1 METLL
6 EMLRQDGYSHD
17 VFTIMQTMRCFLHC
31 GDLDRGVKTFED
43 HKNSGKP
50 PMVELYVVLV
60 EGAMIGH
67 TPQGMQIAQDA
78 LEKMNSE
85 GFFLNAKMGNDLLL
99 AAAGEKTGGYT
110 TANYIW
116 DLMQS
121 RRINPSLPAVEAY
134 YKGLKQRE
142 IPSDDPRLLLVGRTL
157 DNLQLRIGGQGRPL
171 Q

>member
-1 METLL
+1 
-6 EMLRQDGYSHD
+6 
-17 VFTIMQTMRCFLHC
+17 
-31 GDLDRGVKTFED
+31 
-43 HKNSGKP
+43 
-50 PMVELYVVLV
+50 MVELYVVLV